1 MQSSTVWSTEAPS
14 PRNVAR
20 KSTGRPDGVG
30 ATLDS
35 ALARKLLAVSAL
47 VAAVAFSSAPH
58 AAPLPGPQ
66 YVAPGGSGA
75 LFLVSGHGYGHGV
88 GMGQWGAQG
97 YAQQGDA
104 YDQILAAYY
113 PGTTLGQTTATSI
126 RVLLA
131 DGKKKLTVSSG
142 KPITVEDADG
152 VDYTLAAGSTVL
164 TPALKLAVDGG
175 AAQTLTPPLTL
186 SPSPGSLLELG
197 RRYRGQLVVD
207 VLNGKLRAID
217 VLPLEQYLYGV
228 VPAEMPSAWLPA
240 ALQAQ
245 AVAARSYAL
254 ANRQA
259 AAPFDVYADGR
270 SQAYLGAS
278 VETPAAKAA
287 VDMTAGQ
294 VLLYE
299 GDVADTLFSSSTGG
313 RTQSAADA
321 FGAPG
326 RPYLVSVRDPYD
338 TISPYHDWGPVP
350 VTGKTLGR
358 ALGVA
363 GRVVDATVSRNSS
376 KRVKTLRLTSLR
388 RRAQHA
394 YLVRGASVA
403 SALSLRSTWFS
414 VGVLSLQPPSPNPAV
429 APGTRVRLS
438 GVVRGLR
445 GVIVQERSSGQPWK
459 RLRSLAPRAK
469 TGAFHVAVEP
479 KVTTRYRLAT
489 AQDAAASVRIRVA
502 AATVG

>member
-1 MQSSTVWSTEAPS
+1 VWSTEAPS
-14 PRNVAR
+14 PRNVVGKLTRRA
-20 KSTGRPDGVG
+20 DGAD
-30 ATLDS
+30 ATLRDV
-35 ALARKLLAVSAL
+35 LVRAL
-47 VAAVAFSSAPH
+47 VALVALTAAAGFAAAPH
-58 AAPLPGPQ
+58 AAPPSGPQ
-66 YVAPGGSGA
+66 YVAPAGSGA
-75 LFLVSGHGYGHGV
+75 LFVVSGHGWGHGV

-97 YAQQGDA
+97 YAQQGFT

-131 DGKKKLTVSSG
+131 DRKKTLTVSSG
-142 KPITVEDADG
+142 KAITVEDADG
-152 VDYTLAAGSTVL
+152 VDHTLAAGSTVL
-164 TPALKLAVDGG
+164 TPALQLAVDGG
-175 AAQTLTPPLTL
+175 TPQKLTPPLTFTAA
-186 SPSPGSLLELG
+186 SGSLLKLG

-207 VLNGKLRAID
+207 VLNGKLRAIN

-228 VPAEMPSAWLPA
+228 VPAEMPSAWLSG
-240 ALQAQ
+240 ALETQ

-270 SQAYLGAS
+270 SQAYLGVS
-278 VETPAAKAA
+278 VETPAARAA
-287 VDMTAGQ
+287 VDETAGQ
-294 VLLYE
+294 VLLYD

-350 VTGKTLGR
+350 VTAKVLGR

-363 GRVVDATVSRNSS
+363 GHVVDATVGRNSS
-376 KRVKTLRLTSLR
+376 KRVKTVKLTSL
-388 RRAQHA
+388 Q
-394 YLVRGASVA
+394 RGTQRTSKAAGAAVA
-403 SALSLRSTWFS
+403 SAFGLRSTWFS
-414 VGVLSLQPPSPNPAV
+414 IGVLSLQPPAPNPAI
-429 APGTRVRLS
+429 APGVRVRLS

-445 GVIVQERSSGQPWK
+445 GVVVQERSGGGPWK
-459 RLRSLAPRAK
+459 QLRSLTPAAA
-469 TGAFHVAVEP
+469 TGAFHVAVKP
-479 KVTTRYRLAT
+479 RVTTQYRLAT
-489 AQDAAASVRIRVA
+489 ADDAAAPVRIRVK
-502 AATVG
+502 AATLK